1 MAIWISDEHVL
12 PFPHLTI
19 LQITPSNDSG
29 QHVYI
34 PLEVLRNLEV
44 TKWRRLCAG
53 CMHIWAPLFR
63 GDSSIFGFGYT
74 WHPWTRSLRLQADE
88 FCWNVFCVPVC
99 KQLTCL
105 LLGSIF
111 WKLVSA
117 CKPPYPG
124 TSQPGRDRKR
134 WVRNAEHCST
144 SHILQGHQRYDR
156 DFRLSAI
163 TRCSYLPVVYMEL
176 FCILTQKLGKS
187 SENGSSAAV
196 LAGLCLH
203 RCTRSCVLSDT
214 KGIPQSIK
222 IWNLGTT

>member
-12 PFPHLTI
+12 PFSLLTI

-63 GDSSIFGFGYT
+63 GDSSILGFGYA

-88 FCWNVFCVPVC
+88 FCWNVFCVLVC

-124 TSQPGRDRKR
+124 TSQPGRGRKR
-134 WVRNAEHCST
+134 WVRNAEHSST

-163 TRCSYLPVVYMEL
+163 TRCSYLPVVTWSCFAFSL
-176 FCILTQKLGKS
+176 RSLTNLPRMAPLLQFLL
-187 SENGSSAAV
+187 V
-196 LAGLCLH
+196 CLH

-222 IWNLGTT
+222 FWNLGTT